1 MWVKGQ
7 SKYPKAFQRAGSSKS
22 DWLVMLQQVCSTITL
37 VDAITT
43 AWEH

>member
-1 MWVKGQ
+1 MLFRGLGHPSQ
-7 SKYPKAFQRAGSSKS
+7 GKS
-22 DWLVMLQQVCSTITL
+22 DWLVVLQQVCSTITL

>member
-1 MWVKGQ
+1 MWNGQ
-7 SKYPKAFQRAGSSKS
+7 CFSEGSKW
-22 DWLVMLQQVCSTITL
+22 DWLVVLQQVCSSTITL